1 MGYDVILAPLIKRMT
16 NLEELSLCFV
26 NECQI
31 VDGDNLEENI
41 INHMSKLNK
50 FTFNIGS
57 LVRFVDENNIPSN
70 EDIKKT
76 FENFNNIII
85 SNIDYFPKK
94 NLFYYHIYSYPYT
107 WNIYYYITNNFSGGL
122 FKSVREI
129 SLFDEHPFEHDFF
142 LRITQSFPFVNKIN
156 IHNYEA
162 QENNHHEQRI
172 INYHHLINIDLAE
185 AHEDY
190 LDEYLNEK
198 KTCLLNNIHLRV
210 HYDRLKKVTNNFTR
224 DAIPINCSKIIRL
237 LLRNCT
243 MELSKLKDYFP
254 HAKIN

>member
-1 MGYDVILAPLIKRMT
+1 MKNVEEFHLQFLNKSQSLI
-16 NLEELSLCFV
+16 
-26 NECQI
+26 
-31 VDGDNLEENI
+31 DGNVLQKYF

-50 FTFNIGS
+50 LTFNIGS
-57 LVRFVDENNIPSN
+57 LVRFVDENNTPSN
-70 EDIKKT
+70 EDIKNT
-76 FENFNNIII
+76 FENFNDIII
-85 SNIDYFPKK
+85 SNIDYFSKT

-190 LDEYLNEK
+190 LDEFLNEK

-210 HYDRLKKVTNNFTR
+210 YHDHLKKVTNNFTR
-224 DAIPINCSKIIRL
+224 DAIRINCSKIIRL
-237 LLRNCT
+237 L
-243 MELSKLKDYFP
+243 
-254 HAKIN
+254 